1 MRGDSAR
8 RSVQPLILLHT
19 ILREKVP
26 LSYVFFWQMIRYPFL
41 ITNLEFCLPFNQ
53 CKGTAFEIWIYH
65 KTRTFSRL
73 FHSFRINLLAL
84 LGLFTYRNNPIT
96 LHFHI
101 LQPVK
106 SPPFHI
112 PEAWKRFPFQAEPPR
127 IGHCTEY
134 PTPPHPRGVNSEV
147 IGRYRLVMGG
157 QSILN
162 YLLPTKVKPWRVKQT
177 TGCYVLTYS
186 GELHIRSTVV
196 HTIPGNT
203 KNNPL

>member
-1 MRGDSAR
+1 MSPTPSKGLACLQSKLSIPSFLNYRKTLNSGAAPEIPPATIRSADNRCAAWATPAAVIMRGDSAR

-26 LSYVFFWQMIRYPFL
+26 LSYAFFWQMIRYPFL
-41 ITNLEFCLPFNQ
+41 IINLEFCLPFNQ

-127 IGHCTEY
+127 IRHCNGY
-134 PTPPHPRGVNSEV
+134 FPPPPPPPRG
-147 IGRYRLVMGG
+147 
-157 QSILN
+157 
-162 YLLPTKVKPWRVKQT
+162 K
-177 TGCYVLTYS
+177 
-186 GELHIRSTVV
+186 
-196 HTIPGNT
+196 
-203 KNNPL
+203 